1 MKNANTKNCKLKNGF
16 SLVELIIVIA
26 IMAILIGV
34 IALAVIPNIQRSKE
48 SKDISMLDSIA
59 SAANI
64 AIANTKATG
73 EGIIKLGTTGTG
85 VQDVSN
91 YDSISSPT
99 EQQTLQH
106 VIFQSLPA
114 GAGITESSAIGSDKY
129 ILFAYDVDTK
139 TITVAYSSADSSSD
153 TYAPIQGIHCDYID
167 QDYFISNLT

>member
-1 MKNANTKNCKLKNGF
+1 MKKKYYKDFHKGF

-26 IMAILIGV
+26 IMAILVGV
-34 IALAVIPNIQRSKE
+34 IALAVIPNIQRSRE
-48 SKDISMLDSIA
+48 AKDISQLDNIA
-59 SAANI
+59 SAANA
-64 AIANTKATG
+64 AIATTKATG
-73 EGIIKLGTTGTG
+73 GAVIKLGTTGTG

-91 YDSISSPT
+91 YDSIGSPT

-129 ILFAYDVDTK
+129 ILFAYDVETK
-139 TITVAYSSADSSSD
+139 TITVAYSSSDSSSN